1 MPLCALAL
9 QGQRHWV
16 VDNVGEVVRP
26 WDIFGVVG
34 ILDVRNWRV
43 FTTPRGLRGTT
54 ETGDAGGDAGG
65 DKGEKPCTLMC
76 QS

>member
-26 WDIFGVVG
+26 WDIF
-34 ILDVRNWRV
+34 
-43 FTTPRGLRGTT
+43 TTPRGLRDTT